1 MSSVKI
7 IAEIGW
13 NHMGDMSLAE
23 KMIESAASNGA
34 DYAKFQTWAVK
45 RLKDGEWDNDGR
57 RQIYE
62 NAELSVEKHKLL
74 ISLCEE
80 YGIKFLSSVFSIE
93 DAELLVSLGVSEVK
107 IPSFESR
114 NHDLIEY
121 CNLNFDKIFMS
132 TGTSTWDEI
141 KVSAGLFE
149 KNKLVLMH
157 CVSAYPC
164 EPKNANLYKMKALKD
179 ANLSESVGYS
189 DHIFGVESAKVALG
203 HNISVVEKHFTID
216 RNLPGRDN
224 KFAILPDELKEL
236 KRFIDLHYNM
246 HIEHG
251 NDFLSIETDSSN
263 KYAGRFNK
271 K

>member
-1 MSSVKI
+1 ML
-7 IAEIGW
+7 
-13 NHMGDMSLAE
+13 N
-23 KMIESAASNGA
+23 
-34 DYAKFQTWAVK
+34 Y
-45 RLKDGEWDNDGR
+45 
-57 RQIYE
+57 
-62 NAELSVEKHKLL
+62 VEKHKLL

-149 KNKLVLMH
+149 KQIGLNALCICIPLRT
-157 CVSAYPC
+157 
-164 EPKNANLYKMKALKD
+164 KNANLYKMKALKD

-251 NDFLSIETDSSN
+251 NDFLSIETDSRN